1 MGKRTTIEKEDS
13 PSGKEIRTPANPTI
27 KTFNSTYDAV
37 NETIIGANDKLKL
50 AADVAKKKHLGIAAY
65 KAVKKLYDG
74 YQKAKNQSIAAE
86 KLATFLANFDKMREY
101 FKLDELANLQGR
113 MLKVGEIGSSGEPVA
128 DEDESEHPDPDAT
141 DDDDDAKDFR
151 PGYLKQPG
159 ASVTSGD
166 PNPVREL
173 ADKAGAKIPGNPID
187 QVGRGQPKLN

>member
-27 KTFNSTYDAV
+27 KTFNSVYDEV
-37 NETIIGANDKLKL
+37 NETITGANDELKA

-86 KLATFLANFDKMREY
+86 KLATFLANFDKLREY

-113 MLKVGEIGSSGEPVA
+113 MLKVGEIGSSGEEKPSSDD
-128 DEDESEHPDPDAT
+128 DELPPSDEA
-141 DDDDDAKDFR
+141 DDDAKDFR
-151 PGYLKQPG
+151 PAYLKQPG
-159 ASVTSGD
+159 ASVTS
-166 PNPVREL
+166 NPVQDL
-173 ADKAGAKIPGNPID
+173 ADKAGAKTSGNPID
-187 QVGRGQPKLN
+187 QVGRGPQKLN